1 MNPYQLTAFI
11 ASLSIVIADNISDL
25 NELELLAVS
34 VTQLGDTLAT
44 IATQRAIAESQQEAQ
59 Q

>member
-11 ASLSIVIADNISDL
+11 SSLSIIIADNISDI
-25 NELELLAVS
+25 NELELLAAS

-44 IATQRAIAESQQEAQ
+44 IATQRTIAESQQEAQ